1 MRGYEVI
8 WDDRARD
15 FLRKIHKD
23 DARRIIKKVNSI
35 VDDPRHYLG
44 VLVEI
49 KSYKLRVGD
58 YRALID
64 LDENKKT
71 LSVMLIGHR
80 KDIYK
85 YVQRSGF
92 GRK

>member
-1 MRGYEVI
+1 MNYEVV
-8 WDDRARD
+8 WDDKARD

-23 DARRIIKKVNSI
+23 DAKRIIKKVNSI
-35 VDDPRHYLG
+35 TDDPKHYLET
-44 VLVEI
+44 LVEI
-49 KSYKLRVGD
+49 KSYKLRIGD

-64 LDENKKT
+64 VNENKKT
-71 LSVMLIGHR
+71 LSVVLISHR

-92 GRK
+92 GRKN

>member
-1 MRGYEVI
+1 MSYKVI
-8 WDDRARD
+8 WDDKARD
-15 FLRKIHKD
+15 FLRKIHKVE
-23 DARRIIKKVNSI
+23 ARRIVRKVNSI
-35 VDDPRHYLG
+35 LNNPKHYLE

-49 KSYKLRVGD
+49 RSYKLRVGD

-64 LDENKKT
+64 LNENNKKT
-71 LSVMLIGHR
+71 LSVVLIGHR

-92 GRK
+92 GKK